1 MKRNYIFMRAFSTV
15 SSLTMVSRLMGLFR
29 DILFAAYLGAGI
41 IADAFLIAFLF
52 PNIFR
57 RLFAEGAFTAGFVPL
72 FNTVLKKEGQKE
84 AIRFVEEVFS
94 LLVCI
99 LLIFIII
106 VIILMPLL
114 IIIIAPGFLS
124 IPNQIEY
131 TTDLARITFPYL
143 FFISLVSLQS
153 GVLNA
158 FGRFAS
164 AAATPIILNLTLIL
178 SLVFAI
184 INDFNI
190 AVTLCWGLLVTGL
203 LQFLWLHH
211 FIRSLDISIKF
222 IKPRFNERIKLLLQ
236 KILPLAFGA
245 GLYQINLIVDKL
257 IATLVSAGAVSWL
270 YFADRI
276 NQLPIGV
283 VGVGIGVALLPLL
296 SKKIQ
301 DGENEQAIESQNRA
315 IELGLML
322 SIPASIGIF
331 ILSFPIVSTIFERGL
346 FSPLDRNAVASA
358 LAAFSSG
365 LPAYILIK
373 SIVPGFFSRHD
384 TSTPFKIASLCM
396 IVNIL
401 LNLLLMHPFGHIGIA
416 LATSLSSWLNAMLL
430 AYILIKRKHLK
441 LDKLFYF
448 RLPRIIFSSLVM
460 AGIVFISLKCFVNE
474 FVIFYDINKPMVM
487 DELKRTFH
495 LTVLILIGL
504 ISYAISLILSG
515 GININELKV
524 FIKQKK

>member
-1 MKRNYIFMRAFSTV
+1 MKRTYLFMRAFTTV
-15 SSLTMVSRLMGLFR
+15 SSLTMVSRLIGLLR
-29 DILFAAYLGAGI
+29 DILFAAHLGAGI
-41 IADAFLIAFLF
+41 VADAFLIAFLF

-72 FNTVLKKEGQKE
+72 FNSVLKKSGEEE

-99 LLIFIII
+99 LLVFISIII
-106 VIILMPLL
+106 IAMPLL
-114 IIIIAPGFLS
+114 IIIVAPGFLS

-131 TTDLARITFPYL
+131 TTELARITFPYL

-158 FGRFAS
+158 FGKF
-164 AAATPIILNLTLIL
+164 AAAASTPIILNVTLIL

-184 INDFNI
+184 MNNFNI
-190 AVTLCWGLLVTGL
+190 AITLCWGLLITGL
-203 LQFLWLHH
+203 FQFLWLYK
-211 FIRSLDISIKF
+211 FLRNLGISIKF
-222 IKPRFNERIKLLLQ
+222 IRPRFTQRIQVLLK

-270 YFADRI
+270 YFADRV

-296 SKKIQ
+296 SQKIQ
-301 DGENEQAIESQNRA
+301 SGEAEQALESQNRA

-331 ILSFPIVSTIFERGL
+331 ILSFPIISTIFERGL
-346 FSPLDRNAVASA
+346 FSSLDRDAVATA
-358 LAAFSSG
+358 LIAFSTG

-373 SIVPGFFSRHD
+373 AIVPGFFSRHD
-384 TSTPFKIASLCM
+384 TSTPFKVAALCM
-396 IVNIL
+396 VVNIL
-401 LNLLLMHPFGHIGIA
+401 LNIILMYPFGHVGIA
-416 LATSLSSWLNAMLL
+416 LATSLSSWLNAILL
-430 AYILIKRKHLK
+430 AFILNKRKQLI
-441 LDKLFYF
+441 LDDRFYY
-448 RLPRIIFSSLVM
+448 RVPRIIFSSAVM
-460 AGIVFISLKCFVNE
+460 GGVVFLSLKYFLSE
-474 FVIFYDINKPMVM
+474 FGIFYDINNPMLI
-487 DELKRTFH
+487 DEFRRT
-495 LTVLILIGL
+495 LLLILLILIGL
-504 ISYAISLILSG
+504 ISYASSLILTG
-515 GININELKV
+515 GLNMNEFKNLTARNK
-524 FIKQKK
+524 